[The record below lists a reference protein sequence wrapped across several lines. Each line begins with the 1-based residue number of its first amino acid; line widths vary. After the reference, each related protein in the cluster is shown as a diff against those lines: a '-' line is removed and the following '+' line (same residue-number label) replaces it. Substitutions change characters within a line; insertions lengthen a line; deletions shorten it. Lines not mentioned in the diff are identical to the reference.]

1 MNQNFVALTQH
12 PGELDWL
19 QNSLASAG
27 QVVPAGSA
35 SLEEL
40 LALLDVTAAGV
51 LFISLGKSNL
61 VSQGAL
67 VEGLVSARPM
77 LSVVAIGD
85 GLDNQLVLAAMRAG
99 ARDFITYGA
108 RASELTGLIRRLGGR
123 LPSVPVSAA
132 RQGEL
137 LTLVSA
143 RPDADGAFVAL
154 HLAKAL
160 QEQTPNQVLL
170 LDVGQPTGEALAILG
185 LDSAFTFSDAL
196 RNLRRLDQTLI
207 DSAFTR
213 LDSGL
218 RILSLTDEP
227 GVLERVTT
235 AELYLLLGNLRGAF
249 SHVVV
254 NLTGL
259 PEGELSNQL
268 LVQANR
274 VLWMVDQSVP
284 SCKKGLER
292 LRRLRERNLPL
303 PSIELLIERYLP
315 NVAPDQQ
322 ALSRMFDLDLFGVL
336 PLSPESRLRAEE
348 PRQEP
353 VRGGAARPIGGQAAA
368 TGGQPVRD
376 TRRAPFAAVLARP
389 GQGGAAMSTG
399 FGARP
404 DGGAFHSRQEQDIQA
419 LKLRLHRYIIDEI
432 DEDGMNLLE
441 GARSAVVQYVS
452 EKVCEYG
459 SRHQLAISRYEL
471 DRLAEEVVDELT
483 GFGPLEILLRDPGVS
498 EILVNGPGRV
508 FVEREGRLYQSD
520 LRFIDDHHVLRVIQR
535 ILAPLGRRLDESS
548 PMVDARLPDGSRVN
562 AIIPPVALDGP
573 CISIRKFSQELLRS
587 ADLLA
592 YQSVDEALLEFLRQA
607 VSRRCN
613 ILISGG
619 TGTGKTTLLNVIS
632 GFIDERERIVTIE
645 DTAEL
650 QLGHDHVV
658 RLETRPPNAEGYGEV
673 TARDLIRNAL
683 RMRPDRIILGEIR
696 GVEVLDVL
704 QAMNTGHDGS
714 MSTVHANSAMD
725 SLLRMEMLVGLT
737 GNRLPEQT
745 LRLMI
750 APRWTWWCRSPA
762 WPAVGVASAK
772 CWRCWRCATV
782 CTSPIR
788 CSVSTGA
795 VAGSSSARPRRSG
808 RNSAR
813 RCCERRATAGAV
825 QRRAGFRRAGPGVH
839 GLARRAQRTGG

>member
-1 MNQNFVALTQH
+1 
-12 PGELDWL
+12 
-19 QNSLASAG
+19 
-27 QVVPAGSA
+27 
-35 SLEEL
+35 
-40 LALLDVTAAGV
+40 
-51 LFISLGKSNL
+51 
-61 VSQGAL
+61 
-67 VEGLVSARPM
+67 
-77 LSVVAIGD
+77 
-85 GLDNQLVLAAMRAG
+85 
-99 ARDFITYGA
+99 
-108 RASELTGLIRRLGGR
+108 
-123 LPSVPVSAA
+123 
-132 RQGEL
+132 
-137 LTLVSA
+137 
-143 RPDADGAFVAL
+143 
-154 HLAKAL
+154 
-160 QEQTPNQVLL
+160 
-170 LDVGQPTGEALAILG
+170 
-185 LDSAFTFSDAL
+185 
-196 RNLRRLDQTLI
+196 
-207 DSAFTR
+207 
-213 LDSGL
+213 
-218 RILSLTDEP
+218 
-227 GVLERVTT
+227 
-235 AELYLLLGNLRGAF
+235 
-249 SHVVV
+249 
-254 NLTGL
+254 
-259 PEGELSNQL
+259 
-268 LVQANR
+268 
-274 VLWMVDQSVP
+274 
-284 SCKKGLER
+284 
-292 LRRLRERNLPL
+292 
-303 PSIELLIERYLP
+303 
-315 NVAPDQQ
+315 
-322 ALSRMFDLDLFGVL
+322 
-336 PLSPESRLRAEE
+336 
-348 PRQEP
+348 
-353 VRGGAARPIGGQAAA
+353 
-368 TGGQPVRD
+368 
-376 TRRAPFAAVLARP
+376 
-389 GQGGAAMSTG
+389 MSTG

-404 DGGAFHSRQEQDIQA
+404 DGGAFHYRQEQDIQA

-483 GFGPLEILLRDPGVS
+483 GFGPRELLLRDPGVS

-750 APRWTWWCRSPA
+750 
-762 WPAVGVASAK
+762 
-772 CWRCWRCATV
+772 CAALDVVVQIT
-782 CTSPIR
+782 R
-788 CSVSTGA
+788 LA
-795 VAGSSSARPRRSG
+795 SG
-808 RNSAR
+808 RRCISEVLEVLEVRDGVYVTNTLFSLDR
-813 RCCERRATAGAV
+813 RGSGQFVRQAAPVG
-825 QRRAGFRRAGPGVH
+825 QKFRQA
-839 GLARRAQRTGG
+839 LL